1 MLVLRKAKNSDRSAL
16 LELLTE
22 AKMRYVEPI
31 KAYTLALEGASIAG
45 CARLEDHG
53 DTVMLR
59 PLVVA
64 EKYRRKRLGD
74 NMLKRIMP
82 HDKPTI
88 VAARG
93 EAIPFYVAIGFNK
106 TGWHAVSDEQRDE
119 CKLCPERKVC
129 NPQPMIYVPHSC
141 ENEHTINQS
150 QNG

>member
-1 MLVLRKAKNSDRSAL
+1 MLVLRKARKSDHSAL
-16 LELLTE
+16 VELL
-22 AKMRYVEPI
+22 AKANMRYVEPI
-31 KAYTLALEGASIAG
+31 RSYTIALEGPIIAG

-53 DTVMLR
+53 DIVMLR

-64 EKYRRKRLGD
+64 EKYRRKRLGKHI
-74 NMLKRIMP
+74 LKKIMP
-82 HDKPTI
+82 DDKPTI

-129 NPQPMIYVPHSC
+129 NPQPMIYVPDRC
-141 ENEHTINQS
+141 ENEYSINQS